1 MMATT
6 THPHLLVEQTDKI
19 YWITF
24 NRPEKLNCFSDDML
38 DALVGLLDELEADD
52 SVSVI
57 VFRGNGRCFSTG
69 YDINPDLPLPRN
81 SEEARRWANRRYA
94 YLDRIWAIPKP
105 FIAQVHGY
113 CLAGA
118 SDLANTCDLTVA
130 ADDATFG
137 YPAIRW
143 GGHTHRL
150 TYAWSLP
157 MKKAREMMFTGDS
170 ITAAE
175 ALALGMVNRV
185 VPREELGAATE
196 ALAERIALTPLS
208 GLITNKLSLN
218 YADEVRGYRQSM
230 AFTNQ
235 IANTNMFRDIE
246 FFEVAREQGL
256 KAALDRR
263 DRPFD

>member
-1 MMATT
+1 M
-6 THPHLLVEQTDKI
+6 I
-19 YWITF
+19 I
-24 NRPEKLNCFSDDML
+24 
-38 DALVGLLDELEADD
+38 
-52 SVSVI
+52 
-57 VFRGNGRCFSTG
+57 FRGNGRCFSSG
-69 YDINPDLPLPRN
+69 YDISPNVPRPKN

-175 ALALGMVNRV
+175 AMALGMINRV

-235 IANTNMFRDIE
+235 IANTNFFRDFQE
-246 FFEVAREQGL
+246 FRRLSDEMGL
-256 KAALDRR
+256 KAALQWR
-263 DRPFD
+263 DGRFEDQRLQGGAPREEG